1 MHRNFV
7 ITSVAV
13 ASAALLA
20 SVSIGQSASLAASGS
35 KRRVAANV
43 NTTTLVVSAPIFEK
57 KVEETQTWTIDPAD
71 SITTTVINT
80 YEQPNRVFI
89 PVIAALM
96 VFDCNGNGIPDAT
109 EIANGAQDFDND
121 GVLDSCEFAFGDLNL
136 NGVVD
141 SLDVSI
147 LLGWWGI
154 PNPLY
159 GDLNGDGVVN
169 AIDLGTLLGRFG
181 VVTF

>member
-1 MHRNFV
+1 
-7 ITSVAV
+7 
-13 ASAALLA
+13 
-20 SVSIGQSASLAASGS
+20 
-35 KRRVAANV
+35 
-43 NTTTLVVSAPIFEK
+43 
-57 KVEETQTWTIDPAD
+57 
-71 SITTTVINT
+71 
-80 YEQPNRVFI
+80 
-89 PVIAALM
+89 M

-147 LLGWWGI
+147 LLGWWGV